1 MPHIIVKLYPGRTQ
15 EQKQLLTDKIVEA
28 VLETI
33 NTEETS
39 ISVAVEE
46 IPREMWKEKVYKPDI
61 ISKENTLTKK
71 PGYTMD
77 YYACTSLRAS
87 I

>member
-1 MPHIIVKLYPGRTQ
+1 MPHYCKIISRKNPGA
-15 EQKQLLTDKIVEA
+15 KQLLTDKIVEA

-46 IPREMWKEKVYKPDI
+46 IHGNVKEKVYSLI
-61 ISKENTLTKK
+61 LFERNTLTKT
-71 PGYTMD
+71 GYTMD
-77 YYACTSLRAS
+77 
-87 I
+87 